1 MKLPPDSSS
10 YTVGLRGAG
19 LWEPGA
25 EAGVREDGA
34 DSERARAATGVEGSE
49 EPEPA
54 PAPAE
59 AAVEGAPAPPLAL
72 EAFRA
77 RAMSMSSCRETP
89 CS

>member
-10 YTVGLRGAG
+10 YTIGLRGAG

-49 EPEPA
+49 LEPAPEPA
-54 PAPAE
+54 EAVVEGPPAPA
-59 AAVEGAPAPPLAL
+59 LAL

-89 CS
+89 SS